1 MLQFQADTLQNWSD
15 EEVIA
20 WSGVSATASV
30 MENCGEHKFSVLRRG
45 KIDIEAKIKVET
57 IDGSAVE
64 KEDYEPINQVLTFA
78 PGEEEKQVRTFYFFN
93 TYWAKVE
100 KEF

>member
-1 MLQFQADTLQNWSD
+1 MLQFQADTLQNWSNED
-15 EEVIA
+15 A

-78 PGEEEKQVRTFYFFN
+78 PGEEEKQVRTSYFFDHMLG
-93 TYWAKVE
+93 
-100 KEF
+100 